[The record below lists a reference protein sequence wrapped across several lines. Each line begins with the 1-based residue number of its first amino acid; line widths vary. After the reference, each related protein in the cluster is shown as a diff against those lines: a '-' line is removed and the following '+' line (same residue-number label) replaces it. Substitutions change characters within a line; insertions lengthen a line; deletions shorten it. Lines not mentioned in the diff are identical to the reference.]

1 MFNNNFKNTNQKP
14 AQTDTISRL
23 CILVILA
30 LLILAIRCFYLQ
42 LFRHEHYRSVSTR
55 QKQKVIIEK
64 PQRGSILD
72 RRGRVLA
79 ASNKIRNIFA
89 EPRIIKDYRQFSNKL
104 QPILNM
110 GAHVIC
116 GMLLESKNPGFVKIK
131 TDATDAECSKAAGIY
146 GAGIQSDYQR
156 YYPTGPAAS
165 HIVGFTGTDN
175 KGLAGIELYYDKKL
189 AGSAGQNIFLAD
201 VRRRPI
207 LFKKQINNLTNGV
220 GLVLTIDTTIQQYAR
235 TELLK
240 QMQSYQA
247 SSALAIVAKPK
258 TGEILAM
265 VSLPDFDPQQ
275 IQSTDANN
283 LRNRNLN
290 DFYEPG
296 SIIKPIVAS
305 LALDNGVINTEEKIF
320 CENGSYAGRGFGRI
334 GEYRRGF
341 GDLTIREII
350 THSSNIGMAKVGQR
364 IGAEKLYHG
373 LKRFGFGEKTGID
386 LPGEVAG
393 LLTSPEKW
401 TGYSITRIPF
411 GQEICVTAIQLMR
424 AYCIL
429 ANGGNIVR
437 PHIVKAVVDT
447 DGRIVEL
454 KKPPPP
460 VGFVVNP
467 KIADWLVKEALVAVV
482 NEGTGRRAKLE
493 KWQVFGK
500 TGTANIA
507 IDKTKGYSEK
517 DYVASF
523 IAGAPA
529 EQPQLLVLVSVFRPN
544 VALGKGYTGGTVA
557 APVAAAVL
565 EKSLNYLQTTAN

>member
-1 MFNNNFKNTNQKP
+1 MFDNNFKNTNLKP
-14 AQTDTISRL
+14 TNTSIVSKL
-23 CILVILA
+23 CLLVILA
-30 LLILAIRCFYLQ
+30 FLVLTIRCLQ
-42 LFRHEHYRSVSTR
+42 FFRYEHYQSISTQQN
-55 QKQKVIIEK
+55 QKRVTET

-79 ASNKIRNIFA
+79 ASNKIQNIFA
-89 EPRIIKDYRQFSNKL
+89 EPRIIKDYKQFSNDL
-104 QPILNM
+104 QPILDM
-110 GAHVIC
+110 GAHEIC
-116 GMLLESKNPGFVKIK
+116 GLLLDSKNSGYVKIK
-131 TDATDAECSKAAGIY
+131 TNATDAECSKAAGIY
-146 GAGIQSDYQR
+146 GAGIQSDFQR

-165 HIVGFTGTDN
+165 HIVGFTSTDN
-175 KGLAGIELYYDKKL
+175 KGLVGIELYYDKKL

-220 GLVLTIDTTIQQYAR
+220 GLILTIDTTIQQYAR

-240 QMQSYQA
+240 QMENYQA
-247 SSALAIVAKPK
+247 KSAIAIVAEPK

-283 LRNRNLN
+283 LRNRNLT

-296 SIIKPIVAS
+296 SIIKPIIAS
-305 LALDNGVINTEEKIF
+305 IALDNNVVNTEEKIF
-320 CENGSYAGRGFGRI
+320 CENGSYSGKGFGRI
-334 GEYRRGF
+334 GEYRTGF

-350 THSSNIGMAKVGQR
+350 AHSSNIGMAKIGQR
-364 IGAEKLYHG
+364 LGAEKLYDG
-373 LKRFGFGEKTGID
+373 LTRFGFGVKTGID
-386 LPGEVAG
+386 LPGEVEG
-393 LLTSPEKW
+393 FLRKPNQW
-401 TGYSITRIPF
+401 TGYSVTRIPF

-429 ANGGNIVR
+429 ANGGNTVR
-437 PHIVKAVVDT
+437 PHVVKAIVDT
-447 DGRIVEL
+447 DGNIVEL

-460 VGFVVNP
+460 VGFVVNLQ
-467 KIADWLVKEALVAVV
+467 IADWFVKEALVAVV
-482 NEGTGRRAKLE
+482 NEGTGTRAKLE

-500 TGTANIA
+500 SGTANIA
-507 IDKTKGYSEK
+507 SSKNKGYSEK
-517 DYVASF
+517 NYIASF

-529 EQPQLLVLVSVFRPN
+529 EQPQLLVLVSIFRPN

-557 APVAAAVL
+557 APVAATIL
-565 EKSLNYLQTTAN
+565 QKSLNYLQTTTN